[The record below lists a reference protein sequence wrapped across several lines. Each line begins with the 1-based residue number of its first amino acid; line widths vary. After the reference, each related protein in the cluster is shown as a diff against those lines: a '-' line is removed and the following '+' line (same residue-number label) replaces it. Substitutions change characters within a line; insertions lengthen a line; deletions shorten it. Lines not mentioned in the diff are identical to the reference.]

1 MEKILLLGFPIIL
14 IPFFLTTGPFI
25 PDTSITIASML
36 FFVFALYKKKFNLF
50 TNKFI
55 IFFLIFWIFISL
67 NSILSGNWVSI
78 KSSFTYVRFG
88 LFIIL
93 LSYLCN
99 HYENFHSKFKNIILF
114 SLMVLFFDS
123 VFQYSSGFNILGYEK
138 TSRISS
144 LFGDEKIMGSYVIKL
159 FPLFVFLYFY
169 HNQKI
174 TINITILSVILIS
187 LLLILFSGERSAL
200 GLFVLYIFLLS
211 FILLKNF
218 KSFLIYNISI
228 IILLSLILVNFENL
242 KYRFVT
248 QFVNDFKIKT
258 QQIIGGSNGAQD
270 FQSTEKFYIFSKAH
284 NQMIVTSYK
293 MFLDKPFLGHGTK
306 SYRFK
311 CNDVKYFSENNEK
324 FCSTHPHNYYLQMLS
339 ENGLIGFLFII
350 SVFFYFLI
358 SFLKNVF
365 SGQRKKLV
373 NLIYIVNIINFWPI
387 IPHGNFFNN
396 WISITI
402 YLSLGFYISLRNEEI
417 TKNQ

>member
-1 MEKILLLGFPIIL
+1 M
-14 IPFFLTTGPFI
+14 
-25 PDTSITIASML
+25 
-36 FFVFALYKKKFNLF
+36 
-50 TNKFI
+50 
-55 IFFLIFWIFISL
+55 
-67 NSILSGNWVSI
+67 
-78 KSSFTYVRFG
+78 
-88 LFIIL
+88 
-93 LSYLCN
+93 
-99 HYENFHSKFKNIILF
+99 
-114 SLMVLFFDS
+114 
-123 VFQYSSGFNILGYEK
+123 
-138 TSRISS
+138 
-144 LFGDEKIMGSYVIKL
+144 
-159 FPLFVFLYFY
+159 
-169 HNQKI
+169 
-174 TINITILSVILIS
+174 
-187 LLLILFSGERSAL
+187 
-200 GLFVLYIFLLS
+200 
-211 FILLKNF
+211 
-218 KSFLIYNISI
+218 
-228 IILLSLILVNFENL
+228 